1 MPNELTLQ
9 GTLQIRDEDKR
20 EVECFVLPWDTDAE
34 TARGL
39 ERFEKGSFDGID
51 PARFVFRQRHQD
63 PPTGKGIELSE
74 KDDGLHMAFKIAKT
88 AAGDEQ
94 LELIRE
100 GVEAGVSVGFEDGK
114 FDRKKMPDGRMQ
126 YLHKQVNPAGQLEV
140 STTWKPAYANA
151 AVLNLREVHDVAED
165 QEQPVATTE
174 QPAAPVATFSE
185 PQAISDLRDALMS
198 RLDKLDQKQQQFAVA
213 AIANGAPKASTQFV
227 RDVEIQVRELAEI
240 VTGANLGVVPDAFS
254 GEIIGRIDEGRPFLN
269 TTRQVP
275 TPPAGMN
282 LVLPK
287 ITQTPLVAEQ
297 AAEKDEVASRATA
310 ITTVDFPLVTYA
322 GAGDLSIQLIKRSS
336 PDFLALWSGL
346 LADAYALAT
355 EDAAVDALLAESAVV
370 EGTGTFDVET
380 DSLGEAFGNTIAANR
395 SLKPNRIWM
404 STTALIQFVNA
415 RSPSG
420 GGGEPLYPSLSAIGG
435 FSAGGTN
442 PLGFQLQPVWVP
454 ALDNETVDII
464 IGPSNGF
471 LWAEDGTYQLTA
483 DVPSKAGRDVGIVG
497 MLFYAPVYPAAFTTY
512 VVAT

>member
-9 GTLQIRDEDKR
+9 GHLQIRDEDKR

-39 ERFEKGSFDGID
+39 ERFEKGSFEGID
-51 PARFVFRQRHQD
+51 PGRFVFRQRHMD

-74 KDDGLHMAFKIAKT
+74 KDDGLHMAFKIART

-114 FDRKKMPDGRMQ
+114 FDRKKSADGRMQ
-126 YLHKQVNPAGQLEV
+126 WFHKRVNETGQLEV
-140 STTWKPAYANA
+140 STTWKPAYQQA
-151 AVLNLREVHDVAED
+151 AVLNLREVHDVAEE
-165 QEQPVATTE
+165 QETAEQTPAPIVTTE
-174 QPAAPVATFSE
+174 ASE
-185 PQAISDLRDALMS
+185 VMQLREALLT
-198 RLDKLDQKQQQFAVA
+198 RLDKVDEKQRQFAVA
-213 AIANGAPKASTQFV
+213 AMANGMPAPVNKFV
-227 RDVEIQVRELAEI
+227 QTVDIQIRELAEI
-240 VTGANLGVVPDAFS
+240 VTSANAGVVPDSFS
-254 GEIIGRIDEGRPFLN
+254 SEIIGRINETRPFLN
-269 TTRQVP
+269 STNRVP

-287 ITQTPLVAEQ
+287 ITQTPLVSKQE
-297 AAEKDEVASRATA
+297 AEKDEVASRATA
-310 ITTVDFPLVTYA
+310 ITTVDFPWETYA

-336 PDFLALWSGL
+336 PSFLELWTALLG
-346 LADAYALAT
+346 DAYALAT
-355 EDAAVDALLAESAVV
+355 EDAAVDDLLGETAVV

-380 DSLGEAFGNTIAANR
+380 DSFGEAFNNTVSANR

-404 STTALIQFVNA
+404 STTALIQFMNA

-420 GGGEPLYPSLSAIGG
+420 GGGTPLYPSLSAISG
-435 FSAGGTN
+435 FSAGGDN
-442 PLGFQLQPVWVP
+442 DLGFQLLPVWVP

-464 IGPSNGF
+464 IGPSRGF
-471 LWAEDGTYQLTA
+471 QWCEDGTFQLTA

-497 MLFYAPVYPAAFTTY
+497 MVAFAPIYPAAFTTY